1 MGAVTPRSI
10 MKISSIE
17 TFTDAFIC
25 FVRVTAEDG
34 SQGWGQ
40 VAPYNADITAAVL
53 HRQAAPYALGQ
64 DAFDIARLMEII
76 PEREHK
82 FPGSYLSRAMG
93 GLDTALLD
101 LRGKL
106 EGKPVCELLGGSPGT
121 VRAYASSMKRD
132 ITPTDEAERLK
143 KLQQD
148 YGFTAVKFRI
158 GSECGHDQDEWPG
171 RTEEI
176 VPAIR
181 KAMDDGTALLVD
193 ANSCYSP
200 QKAIEIGRFL
210 QDNGVSHYEE
220 PCPYWRYEQT
230 KEVTEALHIDVTG
243 GEQDCSL
250 VDWERMIDSR
260 VVDVI
265 QPDVCY
271 LGGIH
276 RTMRVARMAHEA
288 GIPCTPHSANLSM
301 VTIFTMHLLRAI
313 PNAGKYLEFSIEKED
328 YYPWQEGLFRSSP
341 YEIVDGQAHVTD
353 EPGWGVEIE
362 PTWLERS
369 THQVSDWMS

>member
-1 MGAVTPRSI
+1 
-10 MKISSIE
+10 MKITSID
-17 TFTDAFIC
+17 TFTDAFVC
-25 FVRVTAEDG
+25 FVRVTTEDG

-40 VAPYNADITAAVL
+40 VAPYNADITASVL
-53 HRQAAPYALGQ
+53 HRQVAPYSLGQ
-64 DAFDIARLMEII
+64 DAFDIARLIEII

-82 FPGSYLSRAMG
+82 FPGSYLARAMG

-106 EGKPVCELLGGSPGT
+106 EGKPVCELLGGAPGT

-132 ITPTDEAERLK
+132 IRPADEAERLK

-181 KAMDDGTALLVD
+181 KAMADGTTLLVD

-210 QDNGVSHYEE
+210 EDNGVSHYEE

-230 KEVTEALHIDVTG
+230 KQVTDALDIDVTG

-250 VDWERMIDSR
+250 VDWERMIDGR

-271 LGGIH
+271 LGGMH
-276 RTMRVARMAHEA
+276 RTMQVARLAHEA

-301 VTIFTMHLLRAI
+301 VTLFTMHLLRAI

-341 YEIVDGQAHVTD
+341 YEIVDGHARVSD

-362 PTWLERS
+362 PAWLERS
-369 THQVSDWMS
+369 THQVSKQTP

>member
-1 MGAVTPRSI
+1 MGAVTPGSI

-25 FVRVTAEDG
+25 FVRITAEDG

-132 ITPTDEAERLK
+132 ITPADEAERLK

-230 KEVTEALHIDVTG
+230 KEVTEALDIDVTG

-250 VDWERMIDSR
+250 VDWEHMIDGR

-271 LGGIH
+271 LGGMH
-276 RTMRVARMAHEA
+276 RTMQVARMAHEA

-328 YYPWQEGLFRSSP
+328 YYPWQEGLFQSSP
-341 YEIVDGQAHVTD
+341 YEIVDGQARVTD

-369 THQVSDWMS
+369 THQVSEWMS